1 MKCTSVTKKGTQ
13 CKRDAIHPRVP
24 HCWQHTKELLMESLR
39 GLDEDEPLDNEQV
52 YDIFIDALVEA
63 SECEKCEETD
73 AGTMQSLREEVAVL
87 RFELERI
94 NGFLE
99 DCESD
104 LVECEEYHS
113 DGDDDILDTLPDFKP
128 PFDDE

>member
-1 MKCTSVTKKGTQ
+1 MKCKSVTKKGMQ
-13 CKRDAIHPRVP
+13 CKREAIHPRIP

-39 GLDEDEPLDNEQV
+39 GLDEDEALDNEQV
-52 YDIFIDALVEA
+52 YDVFIDALVEM
-63 SECEKCEETD
+63 SLCEECDKTD
-73 AGTMQSLREEVAVL
+73 AETLQSLREEVAVL

-99 DCESD
+99 DCEED

-113 DGDDDILDTLPDFKP
+113 DDNSPPLD
-128 PFDDE
+128 EE